1 MREAYEHGWIKFDG
15 AHLSLP
21 LLLFIPRSQRQER
34 KEEAQVEEKNTCL
47 FWCRSSR
54 FLFFFFSLR
63 LASDSSFLYCWLMFA
78 CDLDFY
84 FPPVSSAAAGSPRRK
99 SLRVGPRCIEQKGF
113 YLLDGSVRACGL
125 TAGMID
131 HWRKE
136 NIDQVETDPPLQPAG
151 ASRMKMK
158 EIFFFFHIFFL
169 WKNLW

>member
-1 MREAYEHGWIKFDG
+1 MSTDGSSLTGLISLCRCCYSFREVKDKKGRKRRRWRRR
-15 AHLSLP
+15 
-21 LLLFIPRSQRQER
+21 IP
-34 KEEAQVEEKNTCL
+34 A
-47 FWCRSSR
+47 SSGVGR
-54 FLFFFFSLR
+54 HVFFFFFFSLR

-99 SLRVGPRCIEQKGF
+99 SLRVGPRCIKQKGF

-158 EIFFFFHIFFL
+158 EIFFFSIFSFFG
-169 WKNLW
+169 KISGDV

>member
-1 MREAYEHGWIKFDG
+1 MSTDGSSLTGLISLCRCCYSFREVN
-15 AHLSLP
+15 
-21 LLLFIPRSQRQER
+21 RRER

-47 FWCRSSR
+47 FGCRSSR
-54 FLFFFFSLR
+54 FLLLPGVGFVIFFCVL
-63 LASDSSFLYCWLMFA
+63 LAHV

-84 FPPVSSAAAGSPRRK
+84 FPPVSLDRTPK
-99 SLRVGPRCIEQKGF
+99 SIRVGGRRCIEQKGSF

-158 EIFFFFHIFFL
+158 EILF
-169 WKNLW
+169 

>member
-1 MREAYEHGWIKFDG
+1 MSTDGSSLTGLISLCRCCYSFREVKDKKGRKRRRWRRR
-15 AHLSLP
+15 
-21 LLLFIPRSQRQER
+21 IP
-34 KEEAQVEEKNTCL
+34 A
-47 FWCRSSR
+47 SSGVGR
-54 FLFFFFSLR
+54 HVFLFFFFSLR

-99 SLRVGPRCIEQKGF
+99 SLRVGRRCIEQKGF

-158 EIFFFFHIFFL
+158 EIFFFSIFSFFG
-169 WKNLW
+169 KISGDV